1 MKDENPASSVRSP
14 YLVTWHVWSALF
26 MREFVSRM
34 TTDRFAPVWLFL
46 QPILH
51 IVILVAVRDFIGR
64 GRLIPGAEFIPWL
77 VIGITT
83 YIMFRT
89 LWIQGMNAI
98 QSNKA
103 LFAYRQVHPAD
114 TVLVRCAMEAKL
126 QAFVLM
132 IMVFMFTG
140 LGHEMIPDAPLEAV
154 EVLLA
159 MTLLGLGMGL
169 MTSVMVTF
177 FPESAKIVNLISLP
191 LYFLSGVI
199 LPIQF
204 MPHGIQE
211 FLLYNPLLHAVELIR
226 AEFFSTYHPVRGV
239 SLWYVY
245 QWAIC
250 TILFGLALH
259 VKFKIRMVAR

>member
-1 MKDENPASSVRSP
+1 MKDVNPATAVRSP
-14 YLVTWHVWSALF
+14 YKVAWHVWTALF

-51 IVILVAVRDFIGR
+51 VVILVAVRDFVGR
-64 GRLIPGAEFIPWL
+64 GRLIPGVEFIPWL
-77 VIGITT
+77 VVGITT
-83 YIMFRT
+83 FIMFRT
-89 LWIQGMNAI
+89 LWMQGMNAI
-98 QSNKA
+98 QANKA

-140 LGHEMIPDAPLEAV
+140 LGFDMIPDAPLEAV
-154 EVLLA
+154 EVLMA
-159 MTLLGLGMGL
+159 MALLGLGMGL
-169 MTSVMVTF
+169 TTSVMVTF
-177 FPESAKIVNLISLP
+177 FPESAKIVTLISFP
-191 LYFLSGVI
+191 LYLLSGVMI
-199 LPIQF
+199 PIQL

-211 FLLYNPLLHAVELIR
+211 YLLYNPLLHAIELIR
-226 AEFFSTYHPVRGV
+226 AEFFSTYHAVRGV